1 MINSVLFYIINNN
14 KKIKMKKSDVFSL
27 PDNTFRLSNMTI
39 DDLLKDSDYSGKKP
53 RDIGKEL
60 E

>member
-1 MINSVLFYIINNN
+1 
-14 KKIKMKKSDVFSL
+14 MKKSDVFSL

-39 DDLLKDSDYSGKKP
+39 EDLLKDSNYSGKKS